1 MKLAIITREET
12 MAKCTGSGCL
22 KACFQRLDAFARY
35 DKETE
40 LELIAFT
47 HNGGD
52 IEKKFES
59 LRSKGVDCV
68 HLSSCLRGKDP
79 DYERLARRCSEYFA
93 VVGYTHG
100 GETAR
105 SGQKTVVLDPVP
117 KTKEGGECIV
127 DTQES

>member
-105 SGQKTVVLDPVP
+105 SGQETMVFRQASTTEERGDSLVDP
-117 KTKEGGECIV
+117 
-127 DTQES
+127 

>member
-1 MKLAIITREET
+1 

-35 DKETE
+35 GKEAE

-52 IEKKFES
+52 IEKKIES

-68 HLSSCLRGKDP
+68 HLSSCLGSKAP
-79 DYERLARRCSEYFA
+79 DYEALARRCSEYFA

-105 SGQKTVVLDPVP
+105 SGQETLVFRQAS
-117 KTKEGGECIV
+117 TTEEGGESVV
-127 DTQES
+127 DT

>member
-35 DKETE
+35 GKEAE

-52 IEKKFES
+52 IEKKIES

-68 HLSSCLRGKDP
+68 HLSSCLRSKAP
-79 DYERLARRCSEYFA
+79 DYEALARRCSEYFA

-105 SGQKTVVLDPVP
+105 SGQETLVFRQAS
-117 KTKEGGECIV
+117 TTEEGGESVV
-127 DTQES
+127 DT